1 MTATAGAASYD
12 ELAAVTHPRVV
23 TELPGPR
30 ARAAVEADERITS
43 PSLPRAYAFVPAR
56 GAGAVLED
64 VDGNVFLDF
73 NAGIAV
79 CSTGHAHPAVVE
91 AMTTQAQ
98 RLLHYSASD
107 FYLPVYTAVCERLDE
122 LAPMSAPT
130 RSFLCNSGTEG
141 VEAAIKLA
149 RHHTRRQYVVGFLG
163 SFHGRSYGSVSL
175 TASSAKYHAGFG
187 PMLPGVVHAPYAERT
202 TSWVGL
208 TDDDARTSYLED
220 VVFKRLVP
228 PDEVA
233 AVVVEPVLGE
243 GGYVVPPAAW
253 LRRLRG
259 LCDDHGTV
267 LVADEVQSGMGRT
280 GRTWAIEHFGVEP
293 DVVVSGKGIA
303 SGMPLGAVIARAE
316 LMTWGAGSHGST
328 FGGNPVSCAAALATF
343 DLVEK
348 ELAANAAHVGA
359 RMLDA
364 LHALQERHD
373 IVAEVRGLGLM
384 IGVELVSAEVAD
396 DVERECYRRGLL
408 VLRAGDATVRVSPP
422 LVISEAQADA
432 GVRIFDEALAEVAAA
447 RR

>member
-12 ELAAVTHPRVV
+12 ELAAVTQPRVV

-30 ARAAVEADERITS
+30 ARAAVEADERVTS

-91 AMTTQAQ
+91 AMTAQAQ

-220 VVFKRLVP
+220 VVFTRLAP

-253 LRRLRG
+253 LRRLRALRE
-259 LCDDHGTV
+259 LCDEHGILYV
-267 LVADEVQSGMGRT
+267 DDEVQAGMGRT
-280 GRTWAIEHFGVEP
+280 GPVWAIEHYDGVEP
-293 DVVVSGKGIA
+293 DVLVSGKSLG
-303 SGMPLGAVIARAE
+303 GGLPLAAITARAE
-316 LMTWGAGSHGST
+316 IMDAPEKGGLGGT
-328 FGGNPVSCAAALATF
+328 FGGNPL
-343 DLVEK
+343 
-348 ELAANAAHVGA
+348 
-359 RMLDA
+359 
-364 LHALQERHD
+364 
-373 IVAEVRGLGLM
+373 
-384 IGVELVSAEVAD
+384 
-396 DVERECYRRGLL
+396 
-408 VLRAGDATVRVSPP
+408 
-422 LVISEAQADA
+422 
-432 GVRIFDEALAEVAAA
+432 
-447 RR
+447 